1 MANFEIPKEPDFTE
15 TIRKFETTDP
25 AHADLF
31 NAVVQE
37 LIEND
42 VFLKGMMEEHIKNAQ
57 EITEA
62 EIMEWYGQMGG
73 GIDIPEE
80 GGGYITEGEIDAMY
94 ESSPDYGAGDIG
106 VPDGDI
112 DEMYRD
118 NPDYGEGD
126 VGIPDSEIDGM
137 YT

>member
-1 MANFEIPKEPDFTE
+1 MAYFDIPENPEFTE
-15 TIRKFETTDP
+15 EIRKFETTDP

-37 LIEND
+37 LLEND
-42 VFLKGMMEEHIKNAQ
+42 VFLKKDLEKHMGSG
-57 EITEA
+57 ITES

-73 GIDIPEE
+73 STDVPDIPSE
-80 GGGYITEGEIDAMY
+80 GYITEAEIDEMY
-94 ESSPDYGAGDIG
+94 AASPDYGAGDTGIL
-106 VPDGDI
+106 DGEI
-112 DEMYRD
+112 DEMYQE

-126 VGIPDSEIDGM
+126 IGIPDSDIDGM